1 MTEPLRTFKSIWGIN
16 KMKSIKGLIALGVF
30 SLVVLAL
37 PSVASAQWRDRD
49 RNDDYGRN
57 GGYGN
62 GSYNRNIRGT
72 IQNLKNRASNFERT
86 TNRVE
91 DRRDDRDDR
100 RGNRNGGWGNQ
111 RNRGGWYGNGNV
123 GRIEDLADQF
133 KRATDDLAD
142 DYGNGRDLRNSQ
154 DEARRVLDIGN
165 QIDQELRNVR
175 GGQQLN
181 REWNM
186 IRRDL
191 DAVASVYGYGNG
203 NYNRNRNGTY
213 NRNGNGNGDWRNRI
227 PFPLPF

>member
-1 MTEPLRTFKSIWGIN
+1 MVGNDQTIANIQREMGDRQMT
-16 KMKSIKGLIALGVF
+16 SIKGLIALGVF

-49 RNDDYGRN
+49 RDDDYYGRN

-72 IQNLKNRASNFERT
+72 IQNLKNRAKNFEKT

-91 DRRDDRDDR
+91 DRQGDRNNDR
-100 RGNRNGGWGNQ
+100 WGNNRTGGWGNN
-111 RNRGGWYGNGNV
+111 RNGGWYGNGNV

-133 KRATDDLAD
+133 KRATDKLAD
-142 DYGNGRDLRNSQ
+142 RYGNGRNLRNSE

-175 GGQQLN
+175 GGQQLS

-191 DAVASVYGYGNG
+191 DAVASVYGYGN
-203 NYNRNRNGTY
+203 NNRNRNGTY
-213 NRNGNGNGDWRNRI
+213 NRNGDWRNRI